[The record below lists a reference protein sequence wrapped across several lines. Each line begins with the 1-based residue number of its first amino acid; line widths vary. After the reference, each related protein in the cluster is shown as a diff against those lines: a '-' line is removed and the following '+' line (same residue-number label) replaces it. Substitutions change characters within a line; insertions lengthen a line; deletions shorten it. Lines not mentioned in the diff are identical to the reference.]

1 MATSDQAN
9 TSLSPKEY
17 SLLLVS
23 TLTVMS
29 GATIAPALPEIAKS
43 FPAEDEL
50 TIQLILTMPALFAAF
65 GSLFVSGLIEKFGR
79 IKLLTVSILVYGIAG
94 SSGLYI
100 EDIGLLLVSRAVL
113 GLTVAAIMTTATT
126 LIGDYYHG
134 ELREKM
140 IGIQAAFMTF
150 AGVVFI
156 SAGGFLAEMDWHAPF
171 AIYLLAFVFLLT
183 AIRFL
188 DEPVISQIDH
198 TPGHVTT
205 HEESIRDHSRIL
217 LFGYL
222 MGFLASTTLTFMIVF
237 LPFYLESDFGKSA
250 TDIGVV
256 ISLNTLFAGIAAL
269 LYKRVVSLMNQ
280 NIMFAVV
287 FAIMGIGYV
296 ILGSTDSYNLIIFG
310 LILMGIA
317 FGWLIP
323 NIMSWFFGHI
333 HGPFRSRAIGGFTF
347 ALFAGQFLSPI
358 IGNLIR
364 GNNENSFVF
373 SVTGYFLII
382 LGVLFISHVIKPPED
397 TKSQS

>member
-1 MATSDQAN
+1 
-9 TSLSPKEY
+9 
-17 SLLLVS
+17 
-23 TLTVMS
+23 
-29 GATIAPALPEIAKS
+29 
-43 FPAEDEL
+43 
-50 TIQLILTMPALFAAF
+50 
-65 GSLFVSGLIEKFGR
+65 
-79 IKLLTVSILVYGIAG
+79 
-94 SSGLYI
+94 
-100 EDIGLLLVSRAVL
+100 
-113 GLTVAAIMTTATT
+113 
-126 LIGDYYHG
+126 
-134 ELREKM
+134 
-140 IGIQAAFMTF
+140 MTF

-310 LILMGIA
+310 LILMGTA

-333 HGPFRSRAIGGFTF
+333 HGPFRSRAIAGFTF